1 MLSLFQNRWERILT
15 KKAIIIIALIIVPLM
30 IGVAIMFSGKPVFKE
45 TIAFVT
51 ELDEVHHLP
60 SDSAFRV
67 VTVHQKPKFSDLMLG
82 KYAAIVEKNQLD
94 YKVTT
99 LKSKADQKMI
109 QQFFETGE
117 MPGSYRGED
126 ELRTERGTGTN
137 ILGFIMML
145 VLMQGVALA
154 ALYPEDRMLKTFKR
168 ILVSPVH
175 VGKYL
180 LVQFIFTFLCLYIP
194 TYLAILITNVLF
206 HAEIGFRLDIL
217 AGLLCVL
224 TVLATA
230 FAIFMASV
238 MDRNISLMTS
248 GISVI
253 TCVLSGCF
261 ISFAP
266 HHPILNALCAI
277 LPQKAYMTFIHG
289 IEMGDSMWE
298 YKTQVIYI
306 LMWSSAFCF
315 LGDFITRRRTNKGIY
330 E

>member
-15 KKAIIIIALIIVPLM
+15 KKAIIIIALIIIPLM

-51 ELDEVHHLP
+51 EQDDVHHMP
-60 SDSAFRV
+60 SDSAFIV
-67 VTVHQKPKFSDLMLG
+67 VPVHQKPKFSDLVLG
-82 KYAAIVEKNQLD
+82 KYAAIVEKNQRD

-109 QQFFETGE
+109 QQFFETGK

-137 ILGFIMML
+137 ILGFIVML

-154 ALYPEDRMLKTFKR
+154 SLYPEDRMLKTFRR

-194 TYLAILITNVLF
+194 TYLAVVITNVFF
-206 HAEIGFRLDIL
+206 HTGIGFRLDIL
-217 AGLLCVL
+217 AGLLGVL
-224 TVLATA
+224 IMLGTA

-238 MDRNISLMTS
+238 MERNQFDGERYQCDHVCIVRLFYFFCSTS
-248 GISVI
+248 SI
-253 TCVLSGCF
+253 
-261 ISFAP
+261 
-266 HHPILNALCAI
+266 
-277 LPQKAYMTFIHG
+277 
-289 IEMGDSMWE
+289 IE
-298 YKTQVIYI
+298 
-306 LMWSSAFCF
+306 
-315 LGDFITRRRTNKGIY
+315 
-330 E
+330 

>member
-1 MLSLFQNRWERILT
+1 MLSLFRNRWERILT
-15 KKAIIIIALIIVPLM
+15 KKAVIIIAVIIIPLM
-30 IGVAIMFSGKPVFKE
+30 IGVAMMFSGKPVFKE

-51 ELDEVHHLP
+51 EQDEVQHMP

-67 VTVHQKPKFSDLMLG
+67 VTVHQKPNFSDLVLG
-82 KYAAIVEKNQLD
+82 KYAAIVEKNQRH

-109 QQFFETGE
+109 QQFFETGK

-137 ILGFIMML
+137 ILGFIVML
-145 VLMQGVALA
+145 VLVQGVALA
-154 ALYPEDRMLKTFKR
+154 ALYPEDRMLKTFRR

-180 LVQFIFTFLCLYIP
+180 FVQFIFTFLCLYIP
-194 TYLAILITNVLF
+194 TYLAIVITHVLF

-266 HHPILNALCAI
+266 HHPLLNALCAI

-289 IEMGDSMWE
+289 VEMGHSMWE
-298 YKTQVIYI
+298 YKAQVVYI
-306 LMWSSAFCF
+306 LMWSAVFCF
-315 LGDFITRRRTNKGIY
+315 LGGFITRRRTNKGIY

>member
-1 MLSLFQNRWERILT
+1 
-15 KKAIIIIALIIVPLM
+15 
-30 IGVAIMFSGKPVFKE
+30 
-45 TIAFVT
+45 
-51 ELDEVHHLP
+51 
-60 SDSAFRV
+60 
-67 VTVHQKPKFSDLMLG
+67 
-82 KYAAIVEKNQLD
+82 
-94 YKVTT
+94 
-99 LKSKADQKMI
+99 MI

-206 HAEIGFRLDIL
+206 HAEIGFRLNIL
-217 AGLLCVL
+217 AGLLGVL

-289 IEMGDSMWE
+289 VEMGNSMWE

-306 LMWSSAFCF
+306 LMWSAAFCF

>member
-1 MLSLFQNRWERILT
+1 MLSLFQNRWDRILT
-15 KKAIIIIALIIVPLM
+15 KKAIIILAVIIIPLM

-51 ELDEVHHLP
+51 ERDDVQHMP

-67 VTVHQKPKFSDLMLG
+67 AAVHQKPEFSDLVLG
-82 KYAAIVEKNQLD
+82 KYAAIVEKNQRE

-109 QQFFETGE
+109 QQFFETGK
-117 MPGSYRGED
+117 MPGSYRSED
-126 ELRTERGTGTN
+126 EVRTERGTGTN
-137 ILGFIMML
+137 ILGFIVML

-154 ALYPEDRMLKTFKR
+154 SLYPEDRMLKTFRR

-180 LVQFIFTFLCLYIP
+180 LVQFIFTCLCLYIP
-194 TYLAILITNVLF
+194 TYLAIVITNVFF
-206 HAEIGFRLDIL
+206 HADIGFRLDIL
-217 AGLLCVL
+217 AGLLGVL
-224 TVLATA
+224 TVLATG

-238 MDRNISLMTS
+238 MDRNISLVSS
-248 GISVI
+248 GISVV

-266 HHPILNALCAI
+266 HHSFLNTLCSI

-289 IEMGDSMWE
+289 VEMGDSMWG
-298 YKTQVIYI
+298 YKTQIVYI
-306 LMWSSAFCF
+306 LMWSAVFCF
-315 LGDFITRRRTNKGIY
+315 LGGFITRSRTNKGVY

>member
-15 KKAIIIIALIIVPLM
+15 KKAIIIIALIIIPLM

-82 KYAAIVEKNQLD
+82 KYAAIVEKD

-126 ELRTERGTGTN
+126 KLRTERGTGTN

-206 HAEIGFRLDIL
+206 HAEIGFRLNIL
-217 AGLLCVL
+217 AGLLGVL

-289 IEMGDSMWE
+289 VEMGDSMWE

-306 LMWSSAFCF
+306 LMWSAAFCF

>member
-1 MLSLFQNRWERILT
+1 MLSLFRNRWERMLT
-15 KKAIIIIALIIVPLM
+15 KKSIMIIAVIIMPLM
-30 IGVAIMFSGKPVFKE
+30 IGVAIMFSGEPVFKE

-51 ELDEVHHLP
+51 EKDSVQHVP

-67 VTVHQKPKFSDLMLG
+67 VEVYQKPRFSDLVLG
-82 KYAAIVEKNQLD
+82 KYAAIVEKNQHD

-99 LKSKADQKMI
+99 LKSKTDQKMI
-109 QQFFETGE
+109 LQFFETGK

-126 ELRTERGTGTN
+126 ELRTQRGTGTN
-137 ILGFIMML
+137 ILGFIVML

-154 ALYPEDRMLKTFKR
+154 SLYPEDRMLKTFRR

-175 VGKYL
+175 VGNYL

-194 TYLAILITNVLF
+194 TYLAIVITNVFF

-217 AGLLCVL
+217 AGLLGVL
-224 TVLATA
+224 IMLATG

-238 MDRNISLMTS
+238 MDRNISLMSS
-248 GISVI
+248 GISVV

-261 ISFAP
+261 LSFAP
-266 HHPILNALCAI
+266 HHPLLNALCEI

-289 IEMGDSMWE
+289 VETGHTMWE
-298 YKTQVIYI
+298 YKIQIVYI
-306 LMWSSAFCF
+306 LMWSAVFCF
-315 LGDFITRRRTNKGIY
+315 LGGFITRRRIIKGIY